1 MARAPFQVL
10 VIPFDDTA
18 DLRVAVLHRAD
29 MDAWQFVAGGGEA
42 GETPLAA
49 ARREAREETGAG
61 GELYSL
67 DSCCSVP
74 ASVIRQEAR
83 SHWPARTLV
92 IPEYAFALRVKAEG
106 LTLSREHTRAVWVSP
121 EEAARLLRYDS
132 NRTALA
138 ELTER
143 INRGWLEEAADIP

>member
-18 DLRVAVLHRAD
+18 DLRVAVLRRAD
-29 MDAWQFVAGGGEA
+29 MDAWQFVAGGGEE

-49 ARREAREETGAG
+49 ARREAMEEIGAI
-61 GELYSL
+61 GEPYPL
-67 DSCCSVP
+67 DSRCSVP
-74 ASVIRQEAR
+74 ASVIRPEAR

-92 IPEYAFALRVKAEG
+92 IPEYAFALRVKEG
-106 LTLSREHTRAVWVSP
+106 ALTLSREHTGAAWLSP
-121 EEAARLLRYDS
+121 EKAARLLRYDS

-143 INRGWLEEAADIP
+143 IHRGWLARAEDIP

>member
-18 DLRVAVLHRAD
+18 DLRVAVLRRAD
-29 MDAWQFVAGGGEA
+29 MDAWQFVAGGGEE

-49 ARREAREETGAG
+49 ARREAMEEIGAG
-61 GELYSL
+61 GELYPL
-67 DSCCSVP
+67 DRCCSVP
-74 ASVIRQEAR
+74 ASVIRREAR
-83 SHWPARTLV
+83 SHCPARTLV
-92 IPEYAFALRVKAEG
+92 IPEYAFALRVQADG
-106 LTLSREHTRAVWVSP
+106 LTLSHEHSSAVWASP

-143 INRGWLEEAADIP
+143 IHRGWLERAADIP

>member
-18 DLRVAVLHRAD
+18 DLRVAVLRRAD
-29 MDAWQFVAGGGEA
+29 MDAWQFVAGGGEE
-42 GETPLAA
+42 GETPLQA
-49 ARREAREETGAG
+49 ARREAREEIGAD
-61 GELYSL
+61 GELYPL

-74 ASVIRQEAR
+74 ASVIRREAR

-92 IPEYAFALRVKAEG
+92 IPEYAFALRVKAEA
-106 LTLSREHTRAVWVSP
+106 LVLSHEHTSAVWTSP
-121 EEAARLLRYDS
+121 EEAAHMLRYDS

-143 INRGWLEEAADIP
+143 IHRSWLARAADIP

>member
-18 DLRVAVLHRAD
+18 DLRVAVLRRAD
-29 MDAWQFVAGGGEA
+29 MDAWQFVAGGGEE

-49 ARREAREETGAG
+49 ARREAREEIGAG
-61 GELYSL
+61 GELYPL

-74 ASVIRQEAR
+74 ASVIRREAR

-92 IPEYAFALRVKAEG
+92 IPEYAFALRVQADG
-106 LTLSREHTRAVWVSP
+106 LTLSREHTGAVWVSP
-121 EEAARLLRYDS
+121 EEAARMLRYDS
-132 NRTALA
+132 NRTALS

-143 INRGWLEEAADIP
+143 LNRGWLEGAEDIP